1 MKIKKILAAVIAAAT
16 LCCGVT
22 ACNNTNSDSSSDSSS
37 ADSSSS
43 STANSSDGAQSSDN
57 TSSTDSTPEKA
68 NVSVGVIKQMTHD
81 ALDKAEEG
89 FIKALDD
96 QGYKD
101 GANLTLDR
109 QNGQGETPNLT
120 TIADQFVGNNVDL
133 IFAIGTKSA
142 QACLGKTQTIPI
154 IGTAI
159 TDFVD
164 AGLVD
169 SNENPGTNVSGT
181 TDMNPIEDQVDLLLE
196 LFPDVKTIGTVY
208 TGSEDNSVL
217 QANILKECVEGK
229 GLTYTEKTIINTND
243 IQQAVSSIITEC
255 DALYIGTDNNMA
267 SAMAL
272 VSSICNPAKIPV
284 ICGESG
290 MVENGGFGTL
300 SIDYYQLG
308 YQAGLM
314 AVRVLEGE
322 DISKMPIEKST
333 EFAYCFNKDAV
344 EALGYTLPDK
354 YADFVVETKAA
365 E

>member
-1 MKIKKILAAVIAAAT
+1 MTMKLKKFFAAFAAVT
-16 LCCGVT
+16 MLCGLT
-22 ACNNTNSDSSSDSSS
+22 ACNNSNSESNSSSESSAENSAADNSS
-37 ADSSSS
+37 ADASSADNT
-43 STANSSDGAQSSDN
+43 STSDN
-57 TSSTDSTPEKA
+57 TEKK
-68 NVSVGVIKQMTHD
+68 NVTVGVAKQMTHD
-81 ALDKAEEG
+81 ALDRAEEG
-89 FIKALDD
+89 FIKALEDK
-96 QGYKD
+96 GYKE

-109 QNGQGETPNLT
+109 QNGQGETTNLT

-142 QACLGKTQTIPI
+142 QACFGRTQTIPI

-159 TDFVD
+159 TDFAD

-169 SNENPGTNVSGT
+169 SNDNPGTNVSGT

-229 GLTYTEKTIINTND
+229 GLKYTEKTIINTND

-272 VSSICNPAKIPV
+272 VSSVCNPAKVPV

-300 SIDYYQLG
+300 SVDYYQLG

-344 EALGYTLPDK
+344 EALEYTLPDK
-354 YADFVVETKAA
+354 YAEFVVETKVA